1 MRDFRTP
8 EQTIRAIME
17 GQANA
22 ATLEY
27 GTDLARDTYAD
38 DTPGQEPGDHTGKFQ
53 PVLANKTATA
63 VDGVP
68 KKGGEMIKPNPERL
82 AGLGLSLI
90 HI

>member
-1 MRDFRTP
+1 MRDHRTP
-8 EQTIRAIME
+8 EQVIRAIME

-38 DTPGQEPGDHTGKFQ
+38 DTPGQVPGDHKGKFQ

-63 VDGVP
+63 VP
-68 KKGGEMIKPNPERL
+68 KV
-82 AGLGLSLI
+82 SLKTTKNFA
-90 HI
+90 